1 MASSMFPTGIRNL
14 FVVTAV
20 VLMALSGNLFPQEE
34 FPQPAHYMQLQKAG
48 QFVERGLYEE
58 ALDILL
64 ELVDKEPS
72 DPVVLGL
79 LQKVYTESKDYDK
92 AIEVVGRLEKLL
104 GGTPEVCLSY
114 GDLFLKKG
122 LPDSAR
128 KHFGRA
134 LAGNESDRMV
144 YPRIANVYRS
154 NGIYDG
160 AIAIYLDAKIALG
173 DESLFSYELGQL
185 YEVSRNYGKA
195 IRQYFAFMMSDTT
208 NAARGERLIQHLIDY
223 VDDSADIARLK
234 VAFSDLAESEKKNF
248 RPRKFLADMLIRQDS
263 LERAYE
269 LYKEIDKLTDDK
281 GSFLVFFA
289 RRCLERQS
297 PEIAS
302 RACQYVLDQYPSQPY
317 FIQARYVLSSAHIM
331 AGEGDSAIAVLNEI
345 VESTPSSRDKVEANL
360 VIGEIYLGFLQ
371 EPDSASVYFDMV
383 MDGVQKS
390 GWYYRALM
398 RKGDCELMRG
408 DLADAESLYGAIEL
422 RLLPEADQEKLTWN
436 RAQIKFFNHEFE
448 DAKQLY
454 GRLTTTFRKG
464 LYVNDCLRKL
474 LMIDENVGFAQYDLG
489 LFADAECFIARTVY
503 DSAKVKLSAL
513 SEKSGSNL
521 ADVSM
526 FKLGE
531 LYLALEESEKAL
543 ETFMELL
550 NRFQDSFYRGESQKN
565 IADLYLAQG
574 DLQGAQD
581 AYLKLLTD
589 YDGVLLQ
596 EHAREKLRL
605 IENPQL

>member
-1 MASSMFPTGIRNL
+1 MLPTRMRNL
-14 FVVTAV
+14 FAATALL
-20 VLMALSGNLFPQEE
+20 LMALSGCLFSQQE
-34 FPQPAHYMQLQKAG
+34 FPEQAHYMQLQKAG
-48 QFVERGLYEE
+48 QFADRGFFEE
-58 ALDILL
+58 ALEILL
-64 ELVDKEPS
+64 ELADKEPS

-92 AIEVVGRLEKLL
+92 AVEVLGRLEKLV
-104 GGTPEVCLSY
+104 GRTQEVCLSY

-122 LPDSAR
+122 LPDLAR

-144 YPRIANVYRS
+144 YPKIANIYRS

-160 AIAIYLDAKIALG
+160 AVAIYLDAKIALG

-185 YEVSRNYGKA
+185 HEVSRNYGEA
-195 IRQYFAFMMSDTT
+195 VRQYYVFMMSDTV
-208 NAARGERLIQHLIDY
+208 NAARGERLIQRLIDY
-223 VDDSADIARLK
+223 VDESADIARLK
-234 VAFSDLAESEKKNF
+234 AAFSDLAVTDKENF

-269 LYKEIDKLTDDK
+269 LYREIDKLTDDK

-289 RRCLERQS
+289 RRCLEREN

-317 FIQARYVLSSAHIM
+317 YIQARYVLSSAYIM
-331 AGEGDSAIAVLNEI
+331 AGEGDSAVAVLNKI
-345 VESTPSSRDKVEANL
+345 VGSTPNPRDKVEANF
-360 VIGEIYLGFLQ
+360 VIGEIYLEFLR

-383 MDGVQKS
+383 MDAVQKS
-390 GWYYRALM
+390 GWYYRALI
-398 RKGDCELMRG
+398 RKGDCELMSG
-408 DLADAESLYGAIEL
+408 NLADAESLYDAVEL
-422 RLLPEADQEKLTWN
+422 RLLPEADQERLIWSE
-436 RAQIKFFNHEFE
+436 AQIKFFNHEFE

-454 GRLTTTFRKG
+454 AKLTVIFKRG
-464 LYVNDCLRKL
+464 LYVNDCLRKI

-489 LFADAECFIARTVY
+489 LFADAECFVARAVY
-503 DSAKVKLSAL
+503 DSAEAKLSAL
-513 SEKSGSNL
+513 SEKSGSKL

-543 ETFMELL
+543 DTFKGLL
-550 NRFQDSFYRGESQKN
+550 NRFRDSFYRGESQKN
-565 IADLYLAQG
+565 IADLYLTLG